1 MIKLKRISQ
10 WQVRALEL
18 EKMLDFYKNQ
28 MPPQKY
34 DEIRE
39 EILYLYKSHTEEYRR
54 AKSWLILNQIENLIV

>member
-1 MIKLKRISQ
+1 MTNY
-10 WQVRALEL
+10 RALEL

-39 EILYLYKSHTEEYRR
+39 NTISL
-54 AKSWLILNQIENLIV
+54 